1 MEKKKTIDL
10 DTKYSLPIDYTIVNY
25 SNKYLIIAPECLN
38 YIVLYTREQ
47 CEIYKLLYKHTIR
60 EVLED
65 FNYNK
70 TDVSVVITQIEA
82 KTFKEEKIEKLNNS
96 FQMHLFLTNKC
107 NLRCRHCYM
116 FSGES
121 YEHELTLVE
130 IENLLS
136 KFKSAGGR
144 NLILSGG
151 EVTTRNDFLD
161 IVKYANNIDLKV
173 SIMTNGVLWN
183 DEMIIEASKY
193 LNSVQVSIDG
203 YNEEEYEY
211 VRGKNNFKKA
221 MNTIDKFLKSNIP
234 TTVAI
239 TPWPGRNLSDKISD
253 YMSFEKSLKDR
264 YKDYSIMVKFTADI
278 MDGRE
283 LNLSDLEIRKYK
295 KMMTLIADGGDVN
308 KRRNILLHNFKQRI
322 IKDNWCTYGSL
333 TVSANGDI
341 YFCGKL
347 QGLKSF
353 GNLREVALDEI
364 MLASKRAREISK
376 IQYIYPCNKC
386 DLRYVCGGDCRIKF
400 IEEYKD
406 CKNISNQTDDSLFY
420 RKCSQD
426 IKNEYYQMMLEINHL
441 LYK

>member
-1 MEKKKTIDL
+1 
-10 DTKYSLPIDYTIVNY
+10 
-25 SNKYLIIAPECLN
+25 
-38 YIVLYTREQ
+38 
-47 CEIYKLLYKHTIR
+47 
-60 EVLED
+60 
-65 FNYNK
+65 
-70 TDVSVVITQIEA
+70 
-82 KTFKEEKIEKLNNS
+82 
-96 FQMHLFLTNKC
+96 
-107 NLRCRHCYM
+107 
-116 FSGES
+116 
-121 YEHELTLVE
+121 
-130 IENLLS
+130 
-136 KFKSAGGR
+136 
-144 NLILSGG
+144 
-151 EVTTRNDFLD
+151 
-161 IVKYANNIDLKV
+161 
-173 SIMTNGVLWN
+173 
-183 DEMIIEASKY
+183 
-193 LNSVQVSIDG
+193 
-203 YNEEEYEY
+203 
-211 VRGKNNFKKA
+211 
-221 MNTIDKFLKSNIP
+221 
-234 TTVAI
+234 
-239 TPWPGRNLSDKISD
+239 
-253 YMSFEKSLKDR
+253 
-264 YKDYSIMVKFTADI
+264 
-278 MDGRE
+278 
-283 LNLSDLEIRKYK
+283 
-295 KMMTLIADGGDVN
+295 MTLIADGGDVN